1 MTGTRLSPGL
11 SPASSEKRVSRRG
24 GISLW
29 RQIADVLRAEVIGG
43 TWSADMPLPSEAALA
58 QRFGVNRHTLRRA
71 LAVLAD
77 EGLVRSDQGR
87 GTFVTAE
94 RLSYPIG
101 RRTRFSEIVSRQ
113 TRAPGGQ
120 LVASRIEPAPA
131 WIAEHLS
138 LAGKASLV
146 RLETLSV
153 ADGVPISTSV
163 SWFSA
168 ERFPALVAAYA
179 ETGSITAALARHG
192 VSDYFRR
199 WTKVRARPAEPA
211 EMERLLLPRGA
222 SVLAADALNEDGEGV
237 PVHFSETT
245 FAADRIE
252 LFIEPEKPAAKR

>member
-1 MTGTRLSPGL
+1 MTGAGL
-11 SPASSEKRVSRRG
+11 SEERVSRRA

-29 RQIADVLRAEVIGG
+29 RQIADVLRAEVISG
-43 TWSADMPLPSEAALA
+43 TWADGAPLPPEAALA

-120 LVASRIEPAPA
+120 LIASRIESAPA
-131 WIAEHLS
+131 W
-138 LAGKASLV
+138 LAGHLAVAPNAALV

-168 ERFPALVAAYA
+168 ERFPRLVPTYA

-192 VSDYFRR
+192 VTDYFRR

-211 EMERLLLPRGA
+211 EMERLLLARGA
-222 SVLAADALNEDGEGV
+222 SILAAEALNEDAEGQ
-237 PVHFSETT
+237 PVHFSSTT

-252 LFIEPEKPAAKR
+252 LFIEPPREA